1 MNRFYILNNLFWKNI
16 LKSGSELVVM
26 EQFPR
31 SFYERRWIEVVSI
44 IECEPV
50 KESEKVPVLV
60 VAWSGV

>member
-1 MNRFYILNNLFWKNI
+1 MENI